1 MKFFEERMPEFNFPN
16 HMSKEILL
24 LENRRDVP
32 KEIHNKSL
40 ESALHW
46 SLKT

>member
-1 MKFFEERMPEFNFPN
+1 MKFFEEGMPEFNFPN

-32 KEIHNKSL
+32 KKYTINHLSL
-40 ESALHW
+40 PYIGL
-46 SLKT
+46 